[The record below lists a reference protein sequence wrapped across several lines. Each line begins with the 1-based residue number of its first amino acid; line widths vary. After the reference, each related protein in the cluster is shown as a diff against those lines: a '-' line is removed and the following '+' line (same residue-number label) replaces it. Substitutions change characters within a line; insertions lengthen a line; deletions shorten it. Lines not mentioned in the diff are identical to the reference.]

1 MTMKAAIKNVIFV
14 KKILANGELCKKCAQ
29 VNQRLL
35 EDDLFDNI
43 DQIIIADERNTE
55 SEGLRLAQQYDVDR
69 APFFVVEREDGNTE
83 VYDIYLKFKK
93 AVAKS
98 DAQAKETTEDL
109 IDLIDQHP
117 ELDYI

>member
-1 MTMKAAIKNVIFV
+1 MKKASIKNVIYV
-14 KKILANGELCKKCAQ
+14 KKILADGEMCRKCAQ
-29 VNQRLL
+29 VTQRLQ
-35 EDDLFDNI
+35 EDDLFDTI
-43 DQIIIADERNTE
+43 DQVIIADERNPE
-55 SEGLRLAQQYDVDR
+55 SEGLRLAQEYKVSR
-69 APFFVVEREDGNTE
+69 APFFIVEREDGNSE

-98 DAQAKETTEDL
+98 DAQAKETTADL